1 MQSWQRASMNESVQF
16 LSVDETIAIQDMLAE
31 KFGGQRGV
39 RDAGMLEAS
48 LYRPQTGA
56 YPDLAAMAAALLDAL
71 LFNFAFHSANRRT
84 AFFATDVFLR
94 INGYR
99 LAVDARDASRFIKN
113 IAGSDHAQR
122 AALLPLLRRSIIVI

>member
-1 MQSWQRASMNESVQF
+1 MTNESVQF
-16 LSVDETIAIQDMLAE
+16 LSVDEAIAIQDMLVE
-31 KFGGQRGV
+31 RFGGQRGV
-39 RDAGMLEAS
+39 RDEGMLESS

-56 YPDLAAMAAALLDAL
+56 YPDLAGMAAAMFDAL
-71 LFNFAFHSANRRT
+71 LFNHAFHSANRRI

-99 LAVDARDASRFIKN
+99 LDVDAGDASRFIEN
-113 IAGSDHAQR
+113 LASNDHAER